1 MFRNFSR
8 GRGSSKSPLKDKSLH
23 SGEKLVA
30 TGGGGGGGGEGS
42 GLEKAEAGTLPAA
55 ERQRG
60 KSK

>member
-30 TGGGGGGGGEGS
+30 TGSGGGEGGS
-42 GLEKAEAGTLPAA
+42 GLEKAEAGTLPAEA
-55 ERQRG
+55 ER
-60 KSK
+60 